1 MAAILGISLQ
11 GGHIPRTVRKTPG
24 GLDFILRYTILMRTL
39 ILFGVLLLVL
49 LPISPVSAHP
59 ADMYFQTTTVTLSL
73 DGIQVSWEIIP
84 GAMIAHVVWQDA
96 DQNQDDII
104 STTEAWAYLQ
114 PVITEFM
121 IEFEGAYLDPEI
133 QSIEWASS
141 LSRLRSGDE
150 PIQIQMTVEWPTN
163 ITGQHRLT
171 IQNQYNQENSI
182 HWFLIQGGEG
192 VRFESPEQEG
202 GTLRFQLSR
211 SSLSEGLPAS
221 WESGQPSIPK
231 VVESL
236 GLGEIAEEAV
246 QQSQRQTGSL
256 SILEGLVQ
264 TPELSPMF
272 LLSAAV
278 ISMLLGAL
286 HALSPGHGK
295 TVVAAYLVGSKGKF
309 YHAVALGTLVTL
321 THTGSVLPRGLL
333 ILAASRYIMPTKI
346 IPILEFVSGL
356 LILAL
361 GIGLLYPRFRGWR
374 LARQRARHLQER
386 SVTSQQ
392 AAASG
397 QVRLVLNEPIEE
409 IGPEHSHD
417 PSRIG
422 YIPKGLPA
430 ENPLADISWRS
441 LFALGVSGGLVPCP
455 DAIAI
460 LLVAMTIN
468 RVALGLSLIIAFSLG
483 LAVVLIIIGI
493 MIVQGKRLFARLRW
507 FDRVAYVMPVISA
520 LIVMGIGLTMTLG
533 SLPNILDVLAQ
544 EKSETQKLAEISFDR
559 QQARVVYIA
568 LDEKYRSQ
576 LFIVPATGGQSRQI
590 THEELGILDYTVSPE
605 GNSIIYAALVD
616 VDSSQSGENI
626 GTALWGLSADTGE
639 RDQLLDC
646 PAAFCAGMVWHP
658 NGAQIIYARST
669 NTPESALSGIPSLW
683 WLELSTRETGPVFQ
697 DSTLPG
703 YNPQWSPDGSWLSYS
718 TINPQ
723 RVQLYHLESGT
734 SHAIATQASTPVVWA
749 PGGDS
754 VLVEKLHIFDDLL
767 LHKLSRYDLASEEL
781 IELIP
786 GRESDEKLASWSPDD
801 KWIAFVCRQVDRDSQ
816 SRDNQIW
823 MIRPDGSDAHPLT
836 KNENSNHRRPVWSPD
851 GKYLLYH
858 LYTRNST
865 GNPSVLQILNT
876 NTGQTQEFAP
886 GGIRPIWLP

>member
-1 MAAILGISLQ
+1 
-11 GGHIPRTVRKTPG
+11 
-24 GLDFILRYTILMRTL
+24 MRAL
-39 ILFGVLLLVL
+39 ILFIVLLLVL
-49 LPISPVSAHP
+49 LPASPVSAHP
-59 ADMYFQTTTVTLSL
+59 ADMYFQTTTVTLSP
-73 DGIQVSWEIIP
+73 DGIQVSWEIVP

-96 DQNQDDII
+96 DQNQDDVI

-114 PVITEFM
+114 PVTAKFM
-121 IEFEGAYLDPEI
+121 IKFDGAHLDPEV
-133 QSIEWASS
+133 QVIEWASS
-141 LSRLRSGDE
+141 LSSLRSGDE
-150 PIQIQMTVEWPTN
+150 PIRIQMTAEWPAS
-163 ITGQHRLT
+163 IAGQRQVT
-171 IQNQYNQENSI
+171 IQNQYNPENSI
-182 HWFLIQGGEG
+182 HWYHIQGGEG
-192 VRFESPEQEG
+192 VTFDSPEQEG

-211 SSLSEGLPAS
+211 SSLSAGLPAS
-221 WESGQPSIPK
+221 WESGQPSIPR

-236 GLGEIAEEAV
+236 GLGEIAEEAA
-246 QQSQRQTGSL
+246 QQSQRQAGSL

-264 TPELSPMF
+264 TPKLSPMF

-309 YHAVALGTLVTL
+309 YHAVTLGTLVTL
-321 THTGSVLPRGLL
+321 THTGSVLALGLL
-333 ILAASRYIMPTKI
+333 TLAASRYIMPTKI
-346 IPILEFVSGL
+346 IPFLEFVSGL

-361 GIGLLYPRFRGWR
+361 GLGLLYPRFRGWYS
-374 LARQRARHLQER
+374 ARQRARQLQER
-386 SVTSQQ
+386 VATSQQ

-397 QVRLVLNEPIEE
+397 QVRLVLNEPIDE

-417 PSRIG
+417 PSTIG
-422 YIPKGLPA
+422 YIPKGVPA
-430 ENPLADISWRS
+430 ENPLASINWRS

-483 LAVVLIIIGI
+483 LAVVLIVIGI

-520 LIVMGIGLTMTLG
+520 FIVMGIGLTLTLG
-533 SLPNILDVLAQ
+533 TLPNIQEAFAQ
-544 EKSETQKLAEISFDR
+544 EKSETQKIAEISFDR

-568 LDEKYRSQ
+568 LDENYRYQ
-576 LFIVPATGGQSRQI
+576 LFIVPATGGQSQQI
-590 THEELGILDYTVSPE
+590 THEELGILDYAVSPE
-605 GNSIIYAALVD
+605 GNSIIYAAPVD
-616 VDSSQSGENI
+616 VGDSQPDERI

-646 PAAFCAGMVWHP
+646 PAAFCAGVVWHP

-669 NTPESALSGIPSLW
+669 NTPESALSGTPSLW

-734 SHAIATQASTPVVWA
+734 SHSIATQASTPVVWA
-749 PGGDS
+749 PDGDS
-754 VLVEKLHIFDDLL
+754 VLVEKLHMFDDLL
-767 LHKLSRYDLASEEL
+767 RHKLSRYDLASEEL

-786 GRESDEKLASWSPDD
+786 GRESDEKLASWSPDNE
-801 KWIAFVCRQVDRDSQ
+801 WIAFIYRKVDRDTQ
-816 SRDNQIW
+816 SRNDQIW
-823 MIRPDGSDAHPLT
+823 MIHPDGSDAHPLT
-836 KNENSNHRRPVWSPD
+836 KNENSNHSRPVWSPD

-858 LYTRNST
+858 LYTQNNT
-865 GNPSVLQILNT
+865 DYPSVLQILNT
-876 NTGQTQEFAP
+876 QTGQTQEFAP